1 MISVPKLSRWRDTV
15 TPKACVS
22 QRKAAQTHAQG
33 ICLSGHLVRITFA
46 LFSCRSE
53 ESWIGRMKQILYMI
67 PEYPCNPCYQASWKL
82 IARVSKRRL
91 TAPRQKKAW
100 QWLPLSPHCW
110 LWASSERLPE
120 QHPSS
125 PALPPRGSSW
135 LTACTDTN
143 FCLHIQAW
151 DYGCWSQSMC
161 EVLPFCQQ
169 CIWVPLRRPS
179 SLCSSCSSY
188 TSITSSLLE
197 NSPWKQPAQPK
208 SLLKLRARLRGCFSV
223 LEVVLSLCSSPME
236 GCWLQNTRCCGS
248 HLLFPLEAERERVSL
263 PVSGTLCWQTTTDLS
278 QPCSAQER
286 TGASGWKG
294 HTLLM

>member
-1 MISVPKLSRWRDTV
+1 
-15 TPKACVS
+15 
-22 QRKAAQTHAQG
+22 
-33 ICLSGHLVRITFA
+33 
-46 LFSCRSE
+46 
-53 ESWIGRMKQILYMI
+53 MI

-82 IARVSKRRL
+82 TARVSKRGP
-91 TAPRQKKAW
+91 TAPRQKKSLAV
-100 QWLPLSPHCW
+100 
-110 LWASSERLPE
+110 ASSGTTLLALSIFWKAPRTTSLITCK
-120 QHPSS
+120 S
-125 PALPPRGSSW
+125 PLPPRGSCW

-143 FCLHIQAW
+143 FCLHFQAW
-151 DYGCWSQSMC
+151 DYRCWSQSMC

-169 CIWVPLRRPS
+169 CIWVPLRKPS
-179 SLCSSCSSY
+179 SPCSFCSSY

-197 NSPWKQPAQPK
+197 NSPWKQPAQLK

-223 LEVVLSLCSSPME
+223 LEVLLSLHSSPME

-263 PVSGTLCWQTTTDLS
+263 TVSGTLCWQTTTDLS

-286 TGASGWKG
+286 TGAWGWKG